1 MAKRTRDPLDK
12 EDKRPVTPS
21 NLKKLFG
28 IFRFVWPYRWLFI
41 TGLTSLVLSSATLLS
56 FPYFAGQLL
65 DVASGKEVPY
75 FSHINQIA
83 AVLLLILFVQAL
95 FSFTRVYTF
104 SITSE
109 RTLADLRRSLY
120 EKIIWQ
126 PLSFFDNRRVGEL
139 MSRITADV
147 STLQD
152 TFTFT
157 LAELLRQ
164 TLTLL
169 LGGAVIFYLAPSLTA
184 FMLLTFPVL
193 VVLALIFG
201 RYIRKLSKKT
211 QDKLAEANVV
221 VEESLQSIHVVK
233 AFTNELFEISRYTK
247 SLAEV
252 VSVAVRTARYRGLFI
267 SFSIF
272 ALFGGIV
279 AVGWFGATLVQNGTL
294 SVGMLFSF
302 IIYTSFI
309 GGSIAGLG
317 DIYTQ
322 LQRSIGASERLLEL
336 LSEPGELAENGN
348 SLKQFTGGIHFDR
361 VSFTYP
367 TRTDFSVLKSLSFSI
382 KPGEKVALVGQ
393 SGAGKSTVINLL
405 MRFYPIQQGEIKVD
419 GINIEHYP
427 LSVYRKNLG
436 IVPQEV
442 ILFGGTIMENIAYGK
457 PDATEAEIREAAHQA
472 NALEFIESFPEK
484 FQTRVGERGIKLS
497 GGQRQ
502 RIAIARAILK
512 NPAILILDEAT
523 SSLDAHSEALVQQA
537 LEKLMMG
544 RTTIIIA
551 HRLSTI
557 KKVDRI
563 FVLHHG
569 ELAEVGSHTELSGV
583 HNGLYSNLLKLQ
595 LHEQ

>member
-348 SLKQFTGGIHFDR
+348 SLKRITGGIHFDR